1 MKILGLTEASGYRRT
16 FIAEVTEDELKSAF
30 EKGYDST
37 DFSKL
42 KAGDVLNLGEA
53 VSQREK
59 VITATRAM
67 QSAYDAF
74 MKVAPVMTEIALVER
89 NTMSTLYPYQ
99 QRVVDEKNA
108 LDANIGKPADFI
120 VLSAAYKHLG
130 SAEKGRLHRQ
140 HTHMLAYSGVLLE
153 RIEAFTA

>member
-16 FIAEVTEDELKSAF
+16 FIAEITENELKSAF

-74 MKVAPVMTEIALVER
+74 MKVAPVMTEIALV
-89 NTMSTLYPYQ
+89 
-99 QRVVDEKNA
+99 
-108 LDANIGKPADFI
+108 I
-120 VLSAAYKHLG
+120 
-130 SAEKGRLHRQ
+130 SAESRKE
-140 HTHMLAYSGVLLE
+140 TP
-153 RIEAFTA
+153 

>member
-74 MKVAPVMTEIALVER
+74 MKVAPVMTEIALV
-89 NTMSTLYPYQ
+89 
-99 QRVVDEKNA
+99 
-108 LDANIGKPADFI
+108 I
-120 VLSAAYKHLG
+120 
-130 SAEKGRLHRQ
+130 SAESRKE
-140 HTHMLAYSGVLLE
+140 TP
-153 RIEAFTA
+153 